1 VFKSLGS
8 LIVASIIAGAP
19 AAQAGAEADGDDLIS
34 PDRPGL
40 ADGSTV
46 VGPNRFQIETGVQI
60 EFRRAGDT
68 REQKWFV
75 PTLLR
80 FGLAADL
87 ELRVEGNALTRLT
100 ASDPLQGALKTT
112 GLSPTSVGMKYHL
125 IASAGVS
132 RPSVGVIARLFPP
145 SGTSVFRTR
154 HVTGDVRLAAD
165 WDFAPNWSLNP
176 NIGVAAYEDD
186 VGRAYAA
193 GLFATTLNYNPTK
206 AVTLFVDV
214 GVQAPEGKF
223 GRTSVILDVGVAYI
237 IGRNVQL
244 DLSAGYGAAGKT
256 PPRPFV
262 AAGLSARF

>member
-1 VFKSLGS
+1 LRTAVRS
-8 LIVASIIAGAP
+8 
-19 AAQAGAEADGDDLIS
+19 
-34 PDRPGL
+34 
-40 ADGSTV
+40 
-46 VGPNRFQIETGVQI
+46 GVQI

-80 FGLAADL
+80 FGLAPDL
-87 ELRVEGNALTRLT
+87 ELRVEGSALSRLT
-100 ASDPLQGALKTT
+100 SSDPLQGTLKTT
-112 GLSPTSVGMKYHL
+112 GLSPTSVGTKYHL
-125 IASAGVS
+125 IAAAGVS
-132 RPSVGVIARLFPP
+132 RPSVGVIARLFPL

-176 NIGVAAYEDD
+176 NIGIAAYEDD

-214 GVQAPEGKF
+214 SVQRRRENSAARRSFWMSAWPISSGAMCNLTSAPDMERQEKRHQ
-223 GRTSVILDVGVAYI
+223 GRLLRRG
-237 IGRNVQL
+237 
-244 DLSAGYGAAGKT
+244 
-256 PPRPFV
+256 
-262 AAGLSARF
+262 